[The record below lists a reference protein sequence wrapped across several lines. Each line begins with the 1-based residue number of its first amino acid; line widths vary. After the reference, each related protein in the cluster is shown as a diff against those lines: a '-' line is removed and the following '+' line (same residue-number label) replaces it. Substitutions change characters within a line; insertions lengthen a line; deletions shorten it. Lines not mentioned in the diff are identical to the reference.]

1 MIIKKNKS
9 FFFLIITFFLLSF
22 FLYYYF
28 ISTNK
33 GSIKIKNI
41 NEISDISN
49 SESGI
54 TKFSDV
60 EYKAISKNNK
70 EFITMGKQANI
81 SKNQPNLVQVL
92 NVHSFTKLNDGS
104 ILNVRSDKAE
114 YNKNNNNIRYY
125 QNVVITNKAG
135 VITADKGDFFANKN
149 LIKLEKVIYKDDQNL
164 IKADLA
170 ILNTLSNNM
179 EMFMENKKS
188 RVYGQRKK

>member
-1 MIIKKNKS
+1 
-9 FFFLIITFFLLSF
+9 
-22 FLYYYF
+22 
-28 ISTNK
+28 
-33 GSIKIKNI
+33 
-41 NEISDISN
+41 
-49 SESGI
+49 
-54 TKFSDV
+54 
-60 EYKAISKNNK
+60 
-70 EFITMGKQANI
+70 MGKQANI

-164 IKADLA
+164 IKADFA
-170 ILNTLSNNM
+170 ILNTLSNNL

>member
-164 IKADLA
+164 IKADFA
-170 ILNTLSNNM
+170 ILNTLSNNL

>member
-41 NEISDISN
+41 NEINDISN
-49 SESGI
+49 LESGI

-164 IKADLA
+164 IKADFA
-170 ILNTLSNNM
+170 ILNTLSNNL